1 MQNQQRNYAVKM
13 FKNLANARRIK
24 ILEVIMNENGICVDA
39 ISKITGIAQ
48 SSTSNYL
55 AQMRKDGLISA
66 KQNGLNMHYSIKD
79 SNVKTLLKT
88 VGSKE

>member
-13 FKNLANARRIK
+13 FKTLANAKRIK
-24 ILEVIMNENGICVDA
+24 ILEAIMNESGICVDA
-39 ISKITGIAQ
+39 ISKTTGIPQ

-79 SNVKTLLKT
+79 SNAATLLKI
-88 VGSKE
+88 VQG

>member
-13 FKNLANARRIK
+13 FKTLANARRIK
-24 ILEVIMNENGICVDA
+24 ILEVIINEKEINVDA
-39 ISKITGIAQ
+39 ISKATGIAQ

-66 KQNGLNMHYSIKD
+66 KQSGLNMHYSIKD
-79 SNVKTLLKT
+79 SNVEKLLKS
-88 VGSKE
+88 VQN